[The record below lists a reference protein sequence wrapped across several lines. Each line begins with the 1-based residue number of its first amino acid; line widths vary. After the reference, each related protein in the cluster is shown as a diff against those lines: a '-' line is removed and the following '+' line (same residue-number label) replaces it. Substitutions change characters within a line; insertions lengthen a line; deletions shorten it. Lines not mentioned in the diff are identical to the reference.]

1 MSTKLLSILLVAAGA
16 LTLGGCA
23 PRLTAVSTPPP
34 TRDAEHVRDPFSDD
48 VVHLSRGVAL
58 AFDCYEGFFPEVCQ
72 QAVAKV
78 DDPKIA
84 QVYRA
89 HLEREKSPY
98 GPPTSSLG
106 RTGFVL
112 VGVTPGKTAMRV
124 HSSQGDSDVTIIV
137 E

>member
-1 MSTKLLSILLVAAGA
+1 MNKQLSILLAVLAVA
-16 LTLGGCA
+16 LGGCA

-48 VVHLSRGVAL
+48 VVHLSRGVAI
-58 AFDCYEGFFPEVCQ
+58 AFDCYEGFFPDVCKE
-72 QAVAKV
+72 AVAKV

-84 QVYRA
+84 QVFRA

-98 GPPTSSLG
+98 GPPTSALG

-112 VGVTPGKTAMRV
+112 VGVTPGKTSMRV
-124 HSSQGDSDVTIIV
+124 RSSQGDSDVTIIV